1 MAPSP
6 HMAIHPRP
14 PIAAATTGSPPSFD
28 RALWAA
34 AVALI
39 GVGAVLLAALLEELA
54 APMPAG
60 IHHDFLAFFAA
71 GRLVLQGHSSD
82 LYDAGALT
90 AIQRAV
96 IPTPVGANGYMPFI
110 NPPFAAVAFA
120 PIAALP
126 AQAARA
132 AWAVLS
138 LAMLALAGAWIA
150 APLPTRER
158 IATALLV
165 ALSFPAYH
173 SLAEGQ
179 WSAVMLL
186 GGVAAL
192 SAARRGSWALAGLA
206 LATWWLK
213 PQLLV
218 LPLLALALDRR
229 WATVGWAVVGGLL
242 LALVSVPFVGVGIYG
257 QYVGYLLE
265 VAASHF
271 NGAGVVIQS
280 VWQGD
285 LATSEGLNGMLV
297 GYLGQGAV
305 ATVDL
310 LWAGLVVG
318 FVALWLAAATVE
330 RPGFETLPARR
341 LLAAGVGIVLLVN
354 PNLFVQ
360 DCVLVFLLLPAL
372 WPLGVRDSW
381 RASVGVALLAAVVL
395 LDQWPATHLFTIV
408 LAAVVVGVCVSTIAS
423 KRASRQWASAG
434 P

>member
-1 MAPSP
+1 
-6 HMAIHPRP
+6 MAIHSRPLVTTFAKGRP
-14 PIAAATTGSPPSFD
+14 PALD

-34 AVALI
+34 AIALI
-39 GVGAVLLAALLEELA
+39 GLGAVLFAALLEELA
-54 APMPAG
+54 ASMPAG
-60 IHHDFLAFFAA
+60 VHHDFLAFFAA
-71 GRLVLQGHSSD
+71 GRLVLQGRSAD
-82 LYDAGALT
+82 LYDASALT
-90 AIQRAV
+90 AIQRSV

-120 PIAALP
+120 PIATLP

-132 AWAVLS
+132 AWAILS

-150 APLPTRER
+150 RPLATRQR
-158 IATALLV
+158 IATALLIT
-165 ALSFPAYH
+165 LSFPAYH

-192 SAARRGSWALAGLA
+192 AAARRGSWGLAGLA

-229 WATVGWAVVGGLL
+229 WAAIGWAILGGALL
-242 LALVSVPFVGVGIYG
+242 TLVSVPFVGVGIYG

-271 NGAGVVIQS
+271 NGAGAVVQS

-297 GYLGQGAV
+297 GYLGQRAV

-310 LWAGLVVG
+310 LWAGLAAGLVM
-318 FVALWLAAATVE
+318 LWLAAAAVE
-330 RPGFETLPARR
+330 RPGFGTLPARR
-341 LLAAGVGIVLLVN
+341 MVAAGVGIVLLVN

-372 WPLGVRDSW
+372 WPLRVRDYW
-381 RASVGVALLAAVVL
+381 RLSIGVSALAAVVL
-395 LDQWPATHLFTIV
+395 LDQWPGTHLFTIV
-408 LAAVVVGVCVSTIAS
+408 LAAVVVSVCVPTIMS
-423 KRASRQWASAG
+423 KRGSHRWAPAA